1 MAGGFIKLYRQLTSW
16 EWYQDANTKS
26 LFLHLL
32 LMANHAPGKWKGIEV
47 GRGQHITSTKKLAKE
62 TGLTIK
68 EVRTA
73 LLHLEKT
80 GEISKKGA
88 SRWTLLTVENYGFY
102 QGEEPEKGKQRAS
115 KGQAKGKQR
124 ATNKKE
130 KKEEKKENDSSR
142 ETRERRKITFADGTS
157 RIYSG
162 GTQIWTEEEARELL
176 KSDHEEFI
184 KAMKER
190 KAAG

>member
-1 MAGGFIKLYRQLTSW
+1 MTGYIKLFRQMTEW
-16 EWYQDANTKS
+16 EWYKDANTARV
-26 LFLHLL
+26 FLHLL

-88 SRWTLLTVENYGFY
+88 SKWTLLTVENYGFY
-102 QGEEPEKGKQRAS
+102 QDDEPERGKQRAS
-115 KGQAKGKQR
+115 KGQTKGKQR
-124 ATNKKE
+124 ATNKNE
-130 KKEEKKENDSSR
+130 KNEEKEENDSF
-142 ETRERRKITFADGTS
+142 RKARKRIKTS
-157 RIYSG
+157 SSTSGPVIYESG
-162 GTQIWTEEEARELL
+162 IQRMTEEEGRDLIKRARE
-176 KSDHEEFI
+176 EFKI
-184 KAMKER
+184 AMKER
-190 KAAG
+190 RAG